1 MKKRLLANIICV
13 IAIIGGA
20 IGFTGCSP
28 ENGAYYLMENGELKT
43 EQFFK
48 LNSGKWEDDDGA
60 SGTYKTENGKIRLY
74 IVLFGQE
81 EELVTGTYGDGL
93 LIFDM
98 GGGMK
103 EIYVSDA
110 HNHSFNAWETVRLNC
125 VQDGLQR
132 RACACGFTEEQTT
145 AALGYHTFGDW
156 ETVKYNCLED
166 GLQKRYCACGEEE
179 EEILPKIGNHTF
191 GEWVNTIEPTPDN
204 PGEAKKTCHV
214 CGETETRKQYYI
226 ATEYYTLLEEA
237 EKLQNYAFI
246 YCKNGRETCYYV
258 DNGIICINYYKQFLY
273 KEDGKYIK
281 LDYDETEEKYRK
293 TFTDPFDCDEILEIF
308 KNLTILSYDEE
319 YEEYAAT
326 YKGKKYKLIAG
337 DSRIVIDELDWV
349 KSYKMEAVGRI
360 KVTLPKEEI
369 IIDDTEIK

>member
-1 MKKRLLANIICV
+1 MKKRLLAIIICV

-81 EELVTGTYGDGL
+81 EELITGTYGDGL

-110 HNHSFNAWETVRLNC
+110 HNHSFNAWKTIRWNC

-132 RACACGFTEEQTT
+132 RACACGFTEEQNT
-145 AALGYHTFGDW
+145 AALGYHTCGDW

-179 EEILPKIGNHTF
+179 EEILPKIGSHTF
-191 GEWVNTIEPTPDN
+191 GEWILKEQTEQPAITIE
-204 PGEAKKTCHV
+204 ERTCI
-214 CGETETRKQYYI
+214 CGETESRKVYLFGQ
-226 ATEYYTLLEEA
+226 EYYELLEKA
-237 EKLQNYAFI
+237 EQTQNYSI
-246 YCKNGRETCYYV
+246 TITVNGVEIWIKV
-258 DNGIICINYYKQFLY
+258 DNCKVVIDGYKRFFY
-273 KEDGKYIK
+273 KENGKYVK

-326 YKGKKYKLIAG
+326 YKGKKYKLFASN
-337 DSRIVIDELDWV
+337 SRIVIKELDGA
-349 KSYKMEAVGRI
+349 KTYKMEAVGLI
-360 KVTLPKEEI
+360 KVTLPKEEN

>member
-145 AALGYHTFGDW
+145 AALGYHTFGD
-156 ETVKYNCLED
+156 
-166 GLQKRYCACGEEE
+166 
-179 EEILPKIGNHTF
+179 
-191 GEWVNTIEPTPDN
+191 WVNTIEPTPDN